1 LASQSE
7 SQLEWATDVLK
18 SHEEEIAPEDP
29 NKLPDYVYMALTI
42 LPEVLDETLGLL
54 E

>member
-7 SQLEWATDVLK
+7 SQLELAAEVLK
-18 SHEEEIAPEDP
+18 SHDDEIAPEDP
-29 NKLPDYVYMALTI
+29 NKLPDYVYLALAI